1 MVKDF
6 IYTRINRVNHSY
18 LITNKMKIE
27 ESNGNKYL
35 TLVPTDEIKGTLK
48 TMENYVAKSEIW

>member
-6 IYTRINRVNHSY
+6 IYSRINRVNHSY

-27 ESNGNKYL
+27 ERNGNKYL

-48 TMENYVAKSEIW
+48 TMENYVAKSEI

>member
-1 MVKDF
+1 
-6 IYTRINRVNHSY
+6 
-18 LITNKMKIE
+18 MKIE

-48 TMENYVAKSEIW
+48 TMENYVAKSEI